1 MAAKTIETHDITAL
15 AEKTG
20 NIYESVVVLS
30 RRARQISTQTKTDL
44 DQQLSYFDDLTL
56 IEPGD
61 ELRTNDDQLK
71 ISLEFERR
79 PKATALAIE
88 EMENDEVYYRHSAG
102 GEQREF

>member
-1 MAAKTIETHDITAL
+1 MAAKTIVTRDTTSL
-15 AEKTG
+15 AEKSG

-30 RRARQISTQTKTDL
+30 RRARQISSNTKADL

-56 IEPGD
+56 IEAGD

-79 PKATALAIE
+79 PKAVNLAIE
-88 EMENDEVYYRHSAG
+88 EMENDQVYYRHTSSG
-102 GEQREF
+102 DQQDM

>member
-1 MAAKTIETHDITAL
+1 MIPKTIQTRDTTTI

-30 RRARQISTQTKTDL
+30 RRARQISNHTKAEL

-61 ELRTNDDQLK
+61 ELRSNDDQLK
-71 ISLEFERR
+71 ISLEYERR
-79 PKATALAIE
+79 PKAVALSID
-88 EMENDEVYYRHSAG
+88 EMENDQVYFRHSAG
-102 GEQREF
+102 GDQREF